1 MQTAKNAM
9 LPVLAATILAEGEC
23 VLRRVPPL
31 YDVHVMCQ
39 LLLRLGV
46 QVRLREP
53 GTLHVTPAEQLR
65 CETPH
70 ELVRRMRASVLVMGP
85 LLARMGRARVSLPG
99 GCAIGNRP
107 VDLHLRGL
115 EALGATFTV
124 RYGFIEG
131 AADGLR
137 GARVYLDYPSVTATE
152 NVMMAAARAEGTTVI
167 ENAAGE
173 PEVVDLAA
181 FLQGLGARIKG
192 AGSRVIEVE
201 GVERL
206 GGTEHTCIP
215 DRIEAGTYLLAG
227 AISGGDVAVRGVV
240 PEHLTPLLAKLEET
254 GAAVSAG
261 PGTVR
266 VRGASRPRAADVKT
280 LPYPGFPSDLQAP
293 MMAYLAVADG
303 ISIFTETVFENRF
316 LHVEELK
323 RMGADIRV
331 EGATAVVRGMPG
343 LTGAPVR
350 ATDLRAGAALVLAG
364 LRAQGETRV
373 GGVAHVDRGYVNL
386 VGKMASLGADIRRV
400 DE

>member
-9 LPVLAATILAEGEC
+9 LPVLAATILAGGEC

-53 GTLHVTPAEQLR
+53 GTLHVTPAETLFY
-65 CETPH
+65 ETPH

-85 LLARMGRARVSLPG
+85 LLARVGRARVSLPG

-107 VDLHLRGL
+107 VDLHVRGL
-115 EALGATFTV
+115 EAMGARFSV
-124 RYGFIEG
+124 RYGFIE
-131 AADGLR
+131 AEADALK

-152 NVMMAAARAEGTTVI
+152 NVMMAATLAEGTTII

-173 PEVVDLAA
+173 PEVVDLAD
-181 FLQGLGARIKG
+181 FLRGMGARIAG

-201 GVERL
+201 GVAAL

-227 AISGGDVAVRGVV
+227 AVSGGHVVVKGAV
-240 PEHLTPLLAKLEET
+240 PHHLTPLLAKLEEA
-254 GAAVSAG
+254 GAAVTVG
-261 PGTVR
+261 PGTVS
-266 VRGASRPRAADVKT
+266 VRGPSRPRATDVKT

-293 MMAYLAVADG
+293 MMAFLAVAEG
-303 ISIFTETVFENRF
+303 ISIFTETVFDNRF

-331 EGATAVVRGMPG
+331 EGATAVVRGVEA

-373 GGVAHVDRGYVNL
+373 GGLAHLDRGYVNL

-400 DE
+400 ED